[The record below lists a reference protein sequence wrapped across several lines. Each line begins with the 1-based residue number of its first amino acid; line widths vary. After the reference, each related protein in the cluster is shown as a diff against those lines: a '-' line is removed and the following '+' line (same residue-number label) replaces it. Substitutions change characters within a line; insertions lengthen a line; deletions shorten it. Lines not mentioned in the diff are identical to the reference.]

1 MEEKAAGV
9 GGTVRSFKQSILE
22 VLFGTFYHQYVYAE
36 TFNSVNTM
44 VIFTHR
50 RGHC

>member
-1 MEEKAAGV
+1 
-9 GGTVRSFKQSILE
+9 
-22 VLFGTFYHQYVYAE
+22 VYAE

-50 RGHC
+50 RGHCWES